1 MTPTQIAEAVTT
13 INGLSN
19 GVVILII
26 LVIILVIPGILGLLA
41 LLVRGHNTRADRM
54 LLLEARQI
62 DLEEIRLKERQER
75 QEFER
80 NLLTGMQVS
89 VQNLATT
96 QASNTEIQAKSL
108 ETMDIITDKMI
119 AFGKQQQINVKTLEF
134 LREAIPTL
142 GDKVDG
148 VSVTLDQAVTNV
160 ITKLESMAGTLSD
173 LSKEATQRG
182 FDKIEEIFTAVG
194 EMRTELAD
202 VRTTVHEIN
211 AKVDTQEIEAVVVI
225 EPPASEPKAGEQ

>member
-41 LLVRGHNTRADRM
+41 LLVRGHNARADRM

-80 NLLTGMQVS
+80 SLLTGMQAS

-108 ETMDIITDKMI
+108 ETLDIITERMI
-119 AFGKQQQINVKTLEF
+119 AFGKQQQINVRTLEF
-134 LREAIPTL
+134 LKEAIPTL
-142 GDKVDG
+142 GEKVDG

-160 ITKLESMAGTLSD
+160 ISKLESMAGALSD

-182 FDKIEEIFTAVG
+182 FDKIEQIFTAVG

-211 AKVDTQEIEAVVVI
+211 AKVDTQELPAVTLPVG
-225 EPPASEPKAGEQ
+225 EPKAGEQ